1 MSPLRNEHGAP
12 SRLVAEC
19 GASKRGLE
27 RCYDTDDTNR
37 GPGDTRTIRW
47 VVKMVRS
54 KTFPMSVDRPLE
66 RRLQTVAGAIDFLLT
81 DGSRNHGHA
90 P

>member
-1 MSPLRNEHGAP
+1 MEPPPGLWRNVALAHAGA
-12 SRLVAEC
+12 
-19 GASKRGLE
+19 
-27 RCYDTDDTNR
+27 DTDDTNR

-47 VVKMVRS
+47 VVKMARS
-54 KTFPMSVDRPLE
+54 KTFPMSVHRPLE
-66 RRLQTVAGAIDFLLT
+66 RRLHTVAGAIDFLLT

>member
-1 MSPLRNEHGAP
+1 MEPPPGLWRNVAP
-12 SRLVAEC
+12 AHL
-19 GASKRGLE
+19 K

-47 VVKMVRS
+47 VVKMARS